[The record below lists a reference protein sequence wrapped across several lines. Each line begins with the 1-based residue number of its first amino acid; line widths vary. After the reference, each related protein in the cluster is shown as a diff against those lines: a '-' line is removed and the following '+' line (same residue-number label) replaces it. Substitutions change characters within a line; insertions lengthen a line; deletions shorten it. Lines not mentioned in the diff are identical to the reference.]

1 MLLDKLNET
10 ATKQNAIHVLKSYPR
25 YKRIAN
31 RSILYL
37 QSPAMNGMPR
47 SDSGENNEEKK
58 IVNKVNAETI
68 VVTIEN
74 SIAEIYGSEYRMLLE
89 NKYMH
94 GDTEYELQTTLLISE
109 RTMYRKLNAALISFA
124 EIYPLEELLAFC

>member
-1 MLLDKLNET
+1 MLLDKLDET

-31 RSILYL
+31 RSILHL

-47 SDSGENNEEKK
+47 SDSGENNEEIK

-68 VVTIEN
+68 VVTINNCIESVAGVEN
-74 SIAEIYGSEYRMLLE
+74 RMMLE
-89 NKYMH
+89 NKYIH
-94 GDTEYELQTTLLISE
+94 DFPDYELE
-109 RTMYRKLNAALISFA
+109 AALKISPSTRKRILKQALLMFA
-124 EIYPLEELLAFC
+124 EAYPLEELLVFC

>member
-1 MLLDKLNET
+1 MLLDKLDET

-31 RSILYL
+31 RNILFL
-37 QSPAMNGMPR
+37 QSPAMTGMPR
-47 SDSGENNEEKK
+47 SSSGENTEEIK
-58 IVNKVNAETI
+58 IVNKVNAEMI
-68 VVTIEN
+68 VKTIEHCIE
-74 SIAEIYGSEYRMLLE
+74 SIVGSDYRMLLE
-89 NKYMH
+89 NKYIH

-124 EIYPLEELLAFC
+124 EIYPLEELLVFC